1 MAFNDNKLGAA
12 DFSGQDISS
21 IAGNTVVG
29 QAAWLKA
36 RFDNVGENVIA
47 PKFNQLIDD
56 LQDTGAAAQIGASA
70 LTPDSGYTVGEQL
83 QYLLDQIAGAAVGDI
98 PDGSI
103 TDAKLSNTYGQIK
116 SVVSDLITLK
126 AELYSPAFTG
136 APTAP
141 TPDAADDSTKI
152 ATTAF
157 VQGELAPASAHISNS
172 NIHVTSALKS
182 AWNSTIRYD
191 EAQTLTDAQKALACR
206 NAGLSVS
213 ELLNETNIT
222 TTDKSFNVAW
232 DDYELLMFMPGVS
245 GNLSPGAVV
254 PSSFVA
260 NTTSSVRINL
270 PVMGAPD
277 GSFLLTIQAYQNGSG
292 KLWLKLASS
301 TTYTPRLRIYG
312 IIKK

>member
-157 VQGELAPASAHISNS
+157 VQGEIAPAAAHISNS

-191 EAQTLTDAQKALACR
+191 EAQTLTDAQKTQALSNLGMTIGTPIMNTGAIATTAEVSYDCEWSKYR
-206 NAGLSVS
+206 ELIVVCGTYSNIQSAHVLPTGLFSGLTSGTSDRHVISSTVNGAFIGSLSVYPNGTS
-213 ELLNETNIT
+213 KVYVQAS
-222 TTDKSFNVAW
+222 D
-232 DDYELLMFMPGVS
+232 G
-245 GNLSPGAVV
+245 GQNL
-254 PSSFVA
+254 
-260 NTTSSVRINL
+260 RC
-270 PVMGAPD
+270 
-277 GSFLLTIQAYQNGSG
+277 
-292 KLWLKLASS
+292 
-301 TTYTPRLRIYG
+301 RIYAG
-312 IIKK
+312 I